1 VKQFYVYIVASKSR
15 VLYTGMT
22 QDLKRRMWQHK
33 QKVVQGF
40 TQKYNANRL
49 VYFETTPNVTA
60 AIEREKQI
68 KGWVRVKKIELIET
82 DNPQWKDLSEGWYD
96 DKGPQSLP

>member
-1 VKQFYVYIVASKSR
+1 MKQFYVYIVASKSR
-15 VLYTGMT
+15 VLYTGVT
-22 QDLKRRMWQHK
+22 QDLIRRMWQHK

-49 VYFETTPNVTA
+49 VYFETTLNVIA

-68 KGWVRVKKIELIET
+68 KGWVRVKKIC
-82 DNPQWKDLSEGWYD
+82 
-96 DKGPQSLP
+96 